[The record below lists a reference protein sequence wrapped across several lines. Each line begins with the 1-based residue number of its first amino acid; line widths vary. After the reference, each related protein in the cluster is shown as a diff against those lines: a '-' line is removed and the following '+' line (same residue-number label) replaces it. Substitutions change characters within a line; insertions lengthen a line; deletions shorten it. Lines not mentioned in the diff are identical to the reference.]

1 METRQKPKG
10 PNLQKPARHR
20 LRGLEGGQRLR
31 LPRSCHFRSN
41 LSNSREPS
49 RGCTYSCL
57 KKPFRSQG
65 QVVVA
70 TNCQPNTGPKRV
82 LAFRAVLAD
91 GSAAVSGERAQGAS
105 HDSGSSPQERSGVPD
120 PKQPATSSQHVC
132 PAECVC
138 VAYDKQSAPRLMQI
152 LSLCRYVR
160 VYASDGR
167 MVAVCSTIS
176 PRHTPKQTVTPVCL
190 TSRMFLQPS
199 PDLKQSK

>member
-1 METRQKPKG
+1 METRQQPKG

-65 QVVVA
+65 QVLVA
-70 TNCQPNTGPKRV
+70 TNCQPNTGPRRV
-82 LAFRAVLAD
+82 LAFRALLAD

-105 HDSGSSPQERSGVPD
+105 HDSGSSPQERSDV
-120 PKQPATSSQHVC
+120 
-132 PAECVC
+132 PAECVCVC